1 MVKCAD
7 GLYSF
12 SKSGLAWSVWE
23 EGVTGTTRPDGSSL
37 SDWFRMM
44 TEWLQMK
51 KIFTLFSFLSIRRAI
66 RDWFVHDWE
75 IEEFVWI
82 LNRRETNG
90 KQTTVNFN
98 FHFKSYSQKMT
109 LDVMN
114 VLMMSG
120 SWSYGGVSS
129 FFLHGTHLKVNLH
142 EGLLGSEW
150 SFCFW
155 SNSKFEG
162 WRFSTPWSIKWISAL

>member
-1 MVKCAD
+1 MD
-7 GLYSF
+7 YFHFQSLGWLGL
-12 SKSGLAWSVWE
+12 SGKE
-23 EGVTGTTRPDGSSL
+23 SL
-37 SDWFRMM
+37 VRQDRMDHHCRIDSG
-44 TEWLQMK
+44 WWQNDCRLK

-98 FHFKSYSQKMT
+98 FHFLKVYSQKMT

-129 FFLHGTHLKVNLH
+129 FFLDGKLIWKSIFPRGWKRVELLLLKQ
-142 EGLLGSEW
+142 E
-150 SFCFW
+150 
-155 SNSKFEG
+155 
-162 WRFSTPWSIKWISAL
+162 